1 MHLITMT
8 SFISIT
14 AIIILINFLVSY
26 KGFKDQLFYNKY
38 SFIIDAIKLQ
48 KDYKRLI
55 TSGFLHV
62 NWSHLIF
69 NMIALYFFSSSLE
82 AYIGIG
88 NFLIIYLSGLIGG
101 NLLSLFIHRFDS
113 GYSSVGASG
122 GVLAVM
128 FSSIALLPGMR
139 IGLFL
144 LPVSLPGWVFGLA
157 YVLFSIYGIRSRSNN
172 IGHDAHLGGGLAGML
187 AAVLL
192 YPSILLVNYF
202 AILIIAVP
210 AIAFIL
216 FIVYKPEALLI
227 DNLFYKKSH
236 YLTQEDKY
244 NLSKRSKQKQ
254 LDDLLEKIHKKGM
267 NSLSKS
273 EKEFLE
279 KYSKQR

>member
-1 MHLITMT
+1 MT

-14 AIIILINFLVSY
+14 AIIILINLLVSY
-26 KGFKDQLFYNKY
+26 KGFRDQLFYNRY
-38 SFIIDAIKLQ
+38 SFTIDSVKLQ
-48 KDYKRLI
+48 KDYKRFV

-62 NWSHLIF
+62 GWSHLIF
-69 NMIALYFFSSSLE
+69 NMIALYFFSSNLE
-82 AYIGIG
+82 ALIGVG
-88 NFLIIYLSGLIGG
+88 NFLIIYFAGLIGG

-122 GVLAVM
+122 AVLAVM
-128 FSSIALLPGMR
+128 FSSIALLPDMR

-144 LPVSLPGWVFGLA
+144 LPISLPGWVFGLA

-187 AAVLL
+187 TAIVL
-192 YPSILLVNYF
+192 YPSILAVNYF
-202 AILIIAVP
+202 TILIIVVP

-244 NLSKRSKQKQ
+244 NLSKRNKQKQ
-254 LDDLLEKIHKKGM
+254 LDELLEKIHKKGM
-267 NSLSKS
+267 KSLSQS

-279 KYSKQR
+279 KYSK

>member
-1 MHLITMT
+1 MT

-26 KGFKDQLFYNKY
+26 RGFKDQIFYNRY
-38 SFIIDAIKLQ
+38 SFTIDAIKLQ
-48 KDYKRLI
+48 KDYKRLV

-62 NWSHLIF
+62 GWWHLIF
-69 NMIALYFFSSSLE
+69 NMIALFFFSSNLE
-82 AYIGIG
+82 AYIGVL
-88 NFLIIYLSGLIGG
+88 NFLIIYFAGLIGG
-101 NLLSLFIHRFDS
+101 NLLSLFIHRLDS

-122 GVLAVM
+122 AVLAIM
-128 FSSIALLPGMR
+128 FSSIALMPGMR

-144 LPVSLPGWVFGLA
+144 LPISLPGWLVGLA
-157 YVLFSIYGIRSRSNN
+157 YVLFSIYGIRSRRNN

-187 AAVLL
+187 VAVVL
-192 YPSILLVNYF
+192 YPSILTVNYF

-210 AIAFIL
+210 AIVFIL
-216 FIVYKPEALLI
+216 FIIYKPEALLI

-244 NLSKRSKQKQ
+244 NLKKRSKQKQ
-254 LDDLLEKIHKKGM
+254 LDELLEKIHKKGM

-273 EKEFLE
+273 EKDFLDE
-279 KYSKQR
+279 YAKRK